1 MLAMMAVTSAGG
13 SDVQYVS
20 DVKDSISGSNGNDV
34 MMSVMSIVQCV
45 GHITGGAGVAGPVC
59 PPGP

>member
-1 MLAMMAVTSAGG
+1 MLAMMAVMSAGG

-34 MMSVMSIVQCV
+34 MMSVMSSV
-45 GHITGGAGVAGPVC
+45 
-59 PPGP
+59 